1 MNNGGGGDGICG
13 AGGVG
18 YSVGAD
24 GDDGNGADYGGV
36 DDVAVSGDVD
46 GDIKSSSPTDNDRC
60 GNERGGGDGDDDYD
74 ADECGHDDDGNE
86 DEPSWEKAA
95 TNLTWFEKK

>member
-36 DDVAVSGDVD
+36 DDVAVSCDVD
-46 GDIKSSSPTDNDRC
+46 GEIKSSSLRTMIDVEMSEVVVMVMMIMMPTNVVTMMT
-60 GNERGGGDGDDDYD
+60 
-74 ADECGHDDDGNE
+74 AM
-86 DEPSWEKAA
+86 K
-95 TNLTWFEKK
+95 TNLLGKKQQPI